1 MKQKLRRN
9 KLMSKGLLF
18 VISGPSGTGK
28 GTVVKHL
35 LKTGSFFFSVSAT
48 TRAPRAEDKDGVT
61 YHFITREEFRN
72 KIDSGEM
79 LEYAEFSGNLY
90 GTPKFAVESALAEG
104 KNVILEIETLGALQV
119 REKMPE
125 AVLIFILPP
134 DMETLRARLVGRGSE
149 TPEAV
154 ELRLA
159 QVRREV
165 ALLDRYD
172 YAVVNEDGKAEEAA
186 ENIMRIA
193 YTEKMRASRNLE
205 HTKKFI

>member
-1 MKQKLRRN
+1 MK
-9 KLMSKGLLF
+9 KGLLF

-35 LKTGSFFFSVSAT
+35 LKTGKLFFSVSAT
-48 TRAPRAEDKDGVT
+48 TRAPRSEDINGVT
-61 YHFITREEFRN
+61 YHFITREEFQQ

-79 LEYAEFSGNLY
+79 LEHAEFSGNLY

-104 KNVILEIETLGALQV
+104 KNVILEIETLGALQI

-134 DMETLRARLVGRGSE
+134 DMDTLRARLTGRGSE
-149 TPEAV
+149 TPEVV

-159 QVRREV
+159 QVKREV

-172 YAVVNEDGKAEEAA
+172 YAIVNENGRSEEAA
-186 ENIMRIA
+186 EEILRIA
-193 YTEKMRASRNLE
+193 HTEKLRASRNTELAKSF
-205 HTKKFI
+205 TK